1 MRRTA
6 EIQNTTPQPL
16 SNDSTGRR
24 SSADASNIN
33 TPTMPRNGDTSTGHE
48 NQVPHLQNGPLS
60 SGTSSLPKADQL
72 KYSTSSTKDQVSN
85 TAGSSRDNAA
95 VPIINTRSRRD
106 RPCDAC
112 RRRKSRC
119 VLNEGTSV
127 CVLCRF
133 HNQECTFVQSPQ
145 PRRRRAPVGSAGAD
159 NKKDRERDNRER
171 DGGGQK
177 DRERGSSYSKKR
189 FEIFSFA
196 FDSISI
202 LCSCQKRWG
211 IGLMGAG
218 RSTLVVVVR
227 RISADNNG

>member
-6 EIQNTTPQPL
+6 ESQNTTPQPL
-16 SNDSTGRR
+16 SDGSAGQRN
-24 SSADASNIN
+24 SADAPNIN
-33 TPTMPRNGDTSTGHE
+33 TPTMPRNGNTSTGYK
-48 NQVPHLQNGPLS
+48 NQVPPLQNGPLS
-60 SGTSSLPKADQL
+60 SSTSSSPKADQS
-72 KYSTSSTKDQVSN
+72 KHSTSSTKDPVSN
-85 TAGSSRDNAA
+85 PAGSSRDNTT
-95 VPIINTRSRRD
+95 VPITNTRSRRD

-145 PRRRRAPVGSAGAD
+145 PRRRRAPVDNTGAD
-159 NKKDRERDNRER
+159 NKKDRERENRER

-177 DRERGSSYSKKR
+177 DKERGLSYSKKR

-196 FDSISI
+196 FNSISI
-202 LCSCQKRWG
+202 LS
-211 IGLMGAG
+211 
-218 RSTLVVVVR
+218 S
-227 RISADNNG
+227 